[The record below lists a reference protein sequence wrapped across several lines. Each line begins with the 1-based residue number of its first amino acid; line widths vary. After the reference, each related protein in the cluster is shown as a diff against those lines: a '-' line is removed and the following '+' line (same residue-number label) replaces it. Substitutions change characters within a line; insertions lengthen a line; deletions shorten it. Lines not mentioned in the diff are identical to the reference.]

1 VVSLEGDPGSKPE
14 DISPVGQRS
23 LPEFLLVAAEALR
36 QQVPAGISL
45 LLEAVTSDAVKPQLN
60 QRGSECTGEAGGVY
74 HRHEIGKSALA
85 ALRAASACWPRALT
99 GASPCR
105 ASAGVA
111 TDKASCAGVIR

>member
-1 VVSLEGDPGSKPE
+1 VISLKGDPGRKPQR
-14 DISPVGQRS
+14 ISLVGQRS
-23 LPEFLLVAAEALR
+23 LPKLLLVAAEALR
-36 QQVPAGISL
+36 QVPARISL
-45 LLEAVTSDAVKPQLN
+45 LGEAVRSDAVKPQLN
-60 QRGSECTGEAGGVY
+60 QRRSECTGEAGGVY
-74 HRHEIGKSALA
+74 DRREIGKSALA